1 MDDPSTSSRM
11 KASADFSQARK
22 KVFME
27 RVLSS
32 LAGRPTHLLSYEEV
46 RRNLHLR
53 ERGAPRL
60 EDIPLDKIV
69 GSVGRYKDFT
79 RTFLPLEEHLKER
92 WVRVDALA
100 LGQTGFPPI
109 EVYKVGDVYFVRDGN
124 HRVSVARQLGSPTIQ
139 AHVTETTSRVVP
151 DTDTTQDELAG
162 MKEYTLFLEQ
172 TQLDRLRPQQ
182 DLKCSVPGHYH
193 DLLEHISVHRYFMG
207 IERDCGIPYE
217 EAVTSWYDNVYMPLV
232 RVIQKEAILRDFP
245 HRTETDLYIW
255 IIEHEYFLREQYGV
269 EDVRDEEVAEDYA
282 REFTEVPR
290 RRIGR
295 KLRGLLGT
303 AKHYPEE

>member
-1 MDDPSTSSRM
+1 MDETPASSRIQ
-11 KASADFSQARK
+11 ASADFNQARK

-27 RVLSS
+27 RVRSA
-32 LAGRPTHLLSYEEV
+32 LAGRPTDLLSYEEV
-46 RRNLHLR
+46 RQKLHLR
-53 ERGAPRL
+53 EKGAPTL

-100 LGQTGFPPI
+100 RGQRGFPPI

-124 HRVSVARQLGSPTIQ
+124 HRISVARQLGAPTIE
-139 AHVTETTSRVVP
+139 AYVTEATSRVLP
-151 DTDTTQDELAG
+151 DTRTTQSELES
-162 MKEYTLFLEQ
+162 MKEYTLFLER

-182 DLKCSVPGHYH
+182 ELKCSVPGHYR
-193 DLLEHISVHRYFMG
+193 DLVEHISVHRYYMG
-207 IERDCGIPYE
+207 IEHNREMAYE
-217 EAVTSWYDNVYMPLV
+217 EAVTSWYDDVYMPLV
-232 RVIQKEAILRDFP
+232 RVIQEENILRDFP

-255 IIEHEYFLREQYGV
+255 IIEHEYFLREEYGV
-269 EDVRDEEVAEDYA
+269 EDVPNDKVAEDYA
-282 REFTEVPR
+282 RLFTEVPL

-295 KLRGLLGT
+295 KLRGLLG
-303 AKHYPEE
+303 ADKPSKGK

>member
-1 MDDPSTSSRM
+1 MDDPSTSSRI

-27 RVLSS
+27 RILSA

-46 RRNLHLR
+46 RQNLHLR

-92 WVRVDALA
+92 WMRVDALA
-100 LGQTGFPPI
+100 LGQSGFPPI

-124 HRVSVARQLGSPTIQ
+124 HRVSVARQMGSPTIQ
-139 AHVTETTSRVVP
+139 AYVTEATSRVLP

-172 TQLDRLRPQQ
+172 TQLGRLRPQQ

-207 IERDCGIPYE
+207 IERDCEIPYE

-232 RVIQKEAILRDFP
+232 TVIQKEAILRDFP
-245 HRTETDLYIW
+245 KRTETDLYIW

-269 EDVRDEEVAEDYA
+269 EDVPDEEVAENYA
-282 REFTEVPR
+282 REFTEVPWR
-290 RRIGR
+290 RLGGKVRR
-295 KLRGLLGT
+295 LLGT
-303 AKHYPEE
+303 AKHHTEE